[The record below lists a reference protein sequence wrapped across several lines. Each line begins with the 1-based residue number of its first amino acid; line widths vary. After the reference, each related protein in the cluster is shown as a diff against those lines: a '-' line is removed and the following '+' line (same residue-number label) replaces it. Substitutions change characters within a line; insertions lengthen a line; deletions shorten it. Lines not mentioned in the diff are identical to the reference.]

1 MDGKLM
7 VGKLIHRKLVQG
19 RRFFSRK
26 TGTPF
31 CLSLPPS
38 IAKFAACMKA
48 VVRRIR
54 PVDRLL
60 RALLEEIVAQGT
72 AHAVGTA
79 QELHAQQGRMRF
91 VNELERCDVLSRAAP
106 AQPDGVFYRITTV
119 KNAKVDEN
127 GITAQGQSIK
137 SFSMAKRVCEAPT
150 IEELAK
156 KVGMDP
162 LVLAKRL
169 RSGITSAVRP

>member
-1 MDGKLM
+1 MLLGL
-7 VGKLIHRKLVQG
+7 
-19 RRFFSRK
+19 RRSFMLNKEGCASSTNSNAATFFRA
-26 TGTPF
+26 P
-31 CLSLPPS
+31 
-38 IAKFAACMKA
+38 
-48 VVRRIR
+48 R
-54 PVDRLL
+54 PLNPTVSST
-60 RALLEEIVAQGT
+60 V
-72 AHAVGTA
+72 
-79 QELHAQQGRMRF
+79 
-91 VNELERCDVLSRAAP
+91 SP
-106 AQPDGVFYRITTV
+106 TV

>member
-1 MDGKLM
+1 
-7 VGKLIHRKLVQG
+7 
-19 RRFFSRK
+19 
-26 TGTPF
+26 
-31 CLSLPPS
+31 
-38 IAKFAACMKA
+38 
-48 VVRRIR
+48 
-54 PVDRLL
+54 
-60 RALLEEIVAQGT
+60 
-72 AHAVGTA
+72 
-79 QELHAQQGRMRF
+79 MRF
-91 VNELERCDVLSRAAP
+91 VNELERCDVLSHAAP

-137 SFSMAKRVCEAPT
+137 SFSMAKRVCKAPT